1 MTNTEDDRM
10 PEASDEAGGFQGV
23 AMSLAVH
30 DFAGCYRTLP
40 FRQEALALREA
51 LTASGY
57 AVESH
62 DGLTAEALGAKARA
76 FLKAPGTVPR
86 LLHVLSHGV
95 CPLPAGRLHVVGSCG
110 QFDEATDVQAWLDLV
125 DLYHRDRP
133 YTLLVLDLCNA
144 GQAAW
149 PDWTQNAVGFE
160 RRAWVIGACDEL
172 DNAYNARLTQA
183 LAGFLTHLGTDP
195 ASLGLDT
202 VSPHLPFATLV
213 EEARARVDELAS
225 APGAHGQRVTATP
238 YDGAY
243 PDLPFFRNPLAVS
256 TAVQLDE
263 ILDFGH
269 WQRASTGKMTARPH
283 RPGVGFVGRSAQL
296 GRIAR
301 WLDSTVDGDADLARL
316 CLVTGRRG
324 SGKSALLGV
333 LVCATHDDFDKVDD
347 RVWLTAFGGNAPS
360 RHGPGHM
367 AAVHARRRGLGA
379 ILGSVTRQLRVGD
392 RVREWSHETSPAR
405 ALCEAIRELP
415 YPPVL
420 VMDAVDEAEVP
431 SEVMGELIQ
440 PLSERRP
447 DGTPLAYCL
456 VGIRDEGT
464 AHPLC
469 ATARESGLFIDLEEV
484 DPHTLREDLHTYVSM
499 LVRTEPAYADVRFSA
514 ARPRLAEGMAVSL
527 TGRPVESRGG
537 EFLISGLYT
546 HHLLSRTWPAFDAG
560 SAEALG
566 RAVPLDLAGVL
577 ELDLKS
583 GAAGQPLRL
592 PLLTALAHTHGA
604 GMPASVALS
613 VAWLFLPG
621 GVPPDPYEAQEI
633 LDGESHYLRVSVDT
647 DGTPLYRLYNQAL
660 DDHLR
665 TARGGTGD
673 GSPRSA
679 ILEAVLAAD
688 TVRSTPGRTAWSTP
702 YVRRHAAQHAA
713 DEGRLLELLATPG
726 FLIHAD
732 VEVLGPL
739 LARLLPRPTEPH
751 ALLLRTPAARLRG
764 LPFGTRRQLFALEA
778 MRWGTPAL
786 SHELVSAAAHGAAPA
801 RTVPLWS
808 TGTNLD
814 ARQLNVFADH
824 TDAVDAVVVLDLDGR
839 PVTVSAGADGTIRI
853 ADLGDGSPVGEPL
866 TGLAAQITSLT
877 AATLEGHDRPVL
889 ITGSAN
895 GPVHVWDL
903 TTGKQL
909 GGPLL
914 GHTGR
919 VMAMTTW
926 GAPGEV
932 FLVTGSAD
940 ATVRLW
946 RLPGGEPVGEPLV
959 GHTDEVT
966 ALSTWGASGE
976 TFLVTGSADATV
988 RLWRLPVRHDPDGR
1002 ALDSQAPDG
1011 QVLDGQVLDG
1021 QVLDG
1026 QVPDG
1031 QVPDGLVPV
1040 GEPRAGH
1047 TSAVT
1052 AVTVLPSDTGGT
1064 VLSGDATGRI
1074 RQWPVRWPAGGSP
1087 AEGTVLRGHTGAVTA
1102 LCTSGGPGARVLV
1115 SAGDDGTVR
1124 SWDLTGE
1131 PSLPAPAPGHDGAIR
1146 GLGRLTSGGRDIAVS
1161 AGADST
1167 VRFWR
1172 ADGGGPAEDLPPI
1185 ALPAGPAAL
1194 DCSPEARLLVTGTTT
1209 GAVLLH
1215 SADDG
1220 TLLARE
1226 VGHRSGVTAVTCL
1239 MIGGTPCAVVAHQD
1253 GLAQVWDLRE
1263 KKPVGTL
1270 SGHRAAIASVSFF
1283 GSAPVPAVVT
1293 AGYDRTVRL
1302 WDMATCS
1309 EYGQLTGHPEA
1320 VTAVACTVLGT
1331 VPTAVTA
1338 CADGSVRLYELENH
1352 GQSGE
1357 LAGHTEFVTSVACA
1371 GVDGVPTAVTT
1382 CRDGTVRLWNLT
1394 SGRQAEELLF
1404 PDPVHRA
1411 LWLPGDRL
1419 LVGYGMDVAVFQASG
1434 LHDTDTDAD
1443 ED

>member
-1 MTNTEDDRM
+1 M

-30 DFAGCYRTLP
+30 DFAGGHRTLP
-40 FRQEALALREA
+40 FRREALALREA

-57 AVESH
+57 ALESH
-62 DGLTAEALGAKARA
+62 DGVTAEDLGAKVRA
-76 FLKAPGTVPR
+76 FLKAPGTEPR

-95 CPLPAGRLHVVGSCG
+95 CPPPSGRLHVVGSCG
-110 QFDEATDVQAWLDLV
+110 QFDETTDVQNWLDLV
-125 DLYHRDRP
+125 EVYHQDKP

-149 PDWTQNAVGFE
+149 PDWTQDAVGFE

-183 LAGFLTHLGTDP
+183 LAGFLTQLGTDP
-195 ASLGLDT
+195 ASLGLDA

-213 EEARARVDELAS
+213 EGARARVDELAS
-225 APGAHGQRVTATP
+225 VPGAHGQRVTATP

-269 WQRASTGKMTARPH
+269 WQRASTGKTTARPH

-301 WLDSTVDGDADLARL
+301 WLDSTVDGDADLAWL

-360 RHGPGHM
+360 RHGSGHM

-379 ILGSVTRQLRVGD
+379 ILGSVARQLRVGD
-392 RVREWSHETSPAR
+392 RVEEWSRETSPAR

-431 SEVMGELIQ
+431 SEVMSELIQ

-464 AHPLC
+464 AHPLH
-469 ATARESGLFIDLEEV
+469 ATARESGLPIDLEKV
-484 DPHTLREDLHTYVSM
+484 DPGTLHHDLHTYVSM
-499 LVRTEPAYADVRFSA
+499 LVRREPRYAVVRFRD
-514 ARPRLAEGMAVSL
+514 ARPRLATGMAVAL
-527 TGRPVESRGG
+527 TGRPAERRGG

-546 HHLLSRTWPAFDAG
+546 HHLLSRAWPAFDAD
-560 SAEALG
+560 SAEELG

-613 VAWLFLPG
+613 VALLFLPAG
-621 GVPPDPYEAQEI
+621 APPDLDEAQQV

-647 DGTPLYRLYNQAL
+647 DGTPVYRLYNQAL

-665 TARGGTGD
+665 AAQGGSTGD
-673 GSPRSA
+673 GSPPSA
-679 ILEAVLAAD
+679 ILGAVLASD
-688 TVRSTPGRTAWSTP
+688 PVRFAPGRTAWSTP

-739 LARLLPRPTEPH
+739 LARLMPRPTEPH
-751 ALLLRTPAARLRG
+751 ALLLRIPAARLRD

-778 MRWGTPAL
+778 MRWGTPGL
-786 SHELVSAAAHGAAPA
+786 SHELLSAAAHGAAPA

-903 TTGKQL
+903 TTGKQF
-909 GGPLL
+909 GDPLL

-926 GAPGEV
+926 GTPGETR
-932 FLVTGSAD
+932 LVTGSAD

-966 ALSTWGASGE
+966 ALSTWVASGE
-976 TFLVTGSADATV
+976 TRLVTGSADTTV
-988 RLWRLPVRHDPDGR
+988 RLWRLP
-1002 ALDSQAPDG
+1002 DG
-1011 QVLDGQVLDG
+1011 QSLDAQIPNGQALDGQAPLG
-1021 QVLDG
+1021 K
-1026 QVPDG
+1026 
-1031 QVPDGLVPV
+1031 
-1040 GEPRAGH
+1040 PRQGH

-1052 AVTVLPSDTGGT
+1052 ALTVLPSDTGGT

-1074 RQWPVRWPAGGSP
+1074 RQWPAGGSP

-1102 LCTSGGPGARVLV
+1102 LRTSGEPEACVLV

-1131 PSLPAPAPGHDGAIR
+1131 PSLLAPAPGHDGVIR
-1146 GLGRLTSGGRDIAVS
+1146 GLGCLTSGGRDIAVS
-1161 AGADST
+1161 GGADST
-1167 VRFWR
+1167 IRFWR
-1172 ADGGGPAEDLPPI
+1172 ADGSGPAEDLPPI
-1185 ALPAGPAAL
+1185 TLPAGPAAL

-1215 SADDG
+1215 NADDG
-1220 TLLARE
+1220 TLLARV
-1226 VGHRSGVTAVTCL
+1226 VGHHSAVTAVTCV
-1239 MIGGTPCAVVAHQD
+1239 MIDGTPCAVVAHQD

-1263 KKPVGTL
+1263 RKPVRTL
-1270 SGHRAAIASVSFF
+1270 SGHRAAITSVSFF
-1283 GSAPVPAVVT
+1283 GSAAVT
-1293 AGYDRTVRL
+1293 ASYDRTVRL
-1302 WDMATCS
+1302 WDMTTYS

-1320 VTAVACTVLGT
+1320 VTAVGCTVLGT

-1357 LAGHTEFVTSVACA
+1357 LAGHTGFVTSVACA

-1382 CRDGTVRLWNLT
+1382 CRDGTVRLWDLT
-1394 SGRQAEELLF
+1394 RGSQAEELLF

-1434 LHDTDTDAD
+1434 LHDTDADGD